1 MSRPQLLMTDLQA
14 IDPYTHDATT
24 DKGIP
29 DAVIMAETEQD
40 VIATIK
46 FCHENRLSVI
56 PRGAGTGLSGGCIA
70 EHGGIV
76 LSTERMKELT
86 IDSKQQFAVC
96 GPGLITKEL
105 IDAAAVY
112 GLTYPPDPASFA
124 ESTLGGNVAEGAG
137 GLRCKRFG
145 VTEDYVI
152 GLEAITSTGKKIQ
165 TGFFTQQQG
174 FAIEDILIASEGTLA
189 VITKIAF
196 RLIPTPKPGTT
207 LLVAFDNPTN
217 AAKTIEAIN
226 RSGMILTVMEY
237 LDGDAAA
244 CSNAYE
250 KTDGLDN
257 VAALLLLETTGE
269 TAEADTK
276 RLQEICRHFS
286 ASYFRIETDP
296 QTAQML
302 WKVRRNLSKAVK
314 SMAKIRISED
324 VAIPN
329 SKFAEL
335 VAFVDKRNRLGRL
348 KMNAFGHAG
357 DGNLH
362 VNFMGVTGTAEEL
375 QVIEEEIELMLKKTI
390 ELGGTLTGEH
400 GVGIAKRKYLPLEF
414 DQPTLLA
421 MKQLK
426 ETFDAGDL
434 LNPGKIFFSA

>member
-1 MSRPQLLMTDLQA
+1 MTDLQSL
-14 IDPYTHDATT
+14 DPYSHDATT
-24 DKGIP
+24 DIGIP

-40 VIATIK
+40 VIATLQ
-46 FCHENRLSVI
+46 FCHENKLSVV

-70 EHGGIV
+70 EQGGVV

-86 IDSKQQFAVC
+86 IDSKQQVAVC

-152 GLEAITSTGKKIQ
+152 GLEAITCNSEKIQ
-165 TGFFTQQQG
+165 TGLFAKQQG

-196 RLIPTPKPGTT
+196 RLIPIPKPGAT
-207 LLVAFDNPTN
+207 LLVAFANPTN

-244 CSNAYE
+244 CSNTYE

-257 VAALLLLETTGE
+257 VAALLLLETTEE
-269 TAEADTK
+269 TAEIDTK
-276 RLQEICRHFS
+276 SLENICRQHA
-286 ASYFRIETDP
+286 ASYFRVETDP
-296 QTAQML
+296 LKAQTL
-302 WKVRRNLSKAVK
+302 WKIRRNLSKAVK
-314 SMAKIRISED
+314 AMAKIRVSED
-324 VAIPN
+324 VAVPN

-335 VAFVDKRNRLGRL
+335 VAFVDERNRRGRL

-362 VNFMGVTGTAEEL
+362 VNFMGMTKTPEEL
-375 QVIEEEIELMLKKTI
+375 AIIEEEIEAMLKKTI
-390 ELGGTLTGEH
+390 QLGGTLTGEH
-400 GVGIAKRKYLPLEF
+400 GVGIAKRKYLSWEF
-414 DQPTLLA
+414 DQPTIGA
-421 MKQLK
+421 MKTIK
-426 ETFDAGDL
+426 SIFDPSGL
-434 LNPGKIFFSA
+434 LNPGKIFLSA